1 MKEIML
7 QIAGV
12 VLLLGTCVTPPWDM
26 PQDAVCEAQNAV
38 YAEETTEAEEV
49 IAEEAEE
56 ELEYIGTFEATAYE
70 WTGNPCANG
79 NYPSEGY
86 TVACNSLPLGTVLF
100 IEGVGYRTVEDR
112 GAEWHSDNW
121 LDIYMGDESSCY
133 EWGVREVEV
142 YIVR

>member
-12 VLLLGTCVTPPWDM
+12 VLLFGTCVTPPWDI

-49 IAEEAEE
+49 IVEEAEE

-70 WTGNPCANG
+70 WTGNPCADG
-79 NYPSEGY
+79 CYPTEGY
-86 TVACNSLPLGTVLF
+86 TVACNSLPLGTVLY

-121 LDIYMGDESSCY
+121 LDIYMGDENSCY
-133 EWGVREVEV
+133 AWGVQEVEV

>member
-26 PQDAVCEAQNAV
+26 PQDASCEAQNAV
-38 YAEETTEAEEV
+38 FAEETTEAEEV
-49 IAEEAEE
+49 IVEEAEE

-70 WTGNPCANG
+70 WTGSPCANG

-133 EWGVREVEV
+133 AWGVQEVEV